1 MCQPILTISKRLC
14 GANAKAKA
22 NATQKIP
29 TLLKCA
35 TNKRWQENFKGKH
48 KVDAKYG
55 WYRFTT
61 RFALPVYSSDLKE
74 VERFNIYRI
83 EMLIR
88 HAADGNLYLYDMV
101 NIKKETSTPLRQ

>member
-1 MCQPILTISKRLC
+1 M
-14 GANAKAKA
+14 
-22 NATQKIP
+22 
-29 TLLKCA
+29 KCA

-74 VERFNIYRI
+74 VERFNISRI
-83 EMLIR
+83 EMLNR
-88 HAADGNLYLYDMV
+88 HADIGKIYLYDMV
-101 NIKKETSTPLRQ
+101 NNNKETSTPHRQ